1 MKGKKRKGASVTEDI
16 GAGYYAEYKSGS
28 DEAVEKL
35 VDLYYDGLTLYISGI
50 VGDLHASEDI
60 AQDVFVRLVTKKPS
74 FNGRSSFKTWLY
86 AIGRNLARD
95 YLRKAKR
102 QGVLPLENG
111 VSSDETEDVEQS
123 YIKNEEYISLYRGL
137 RLLKEEYRQALWL
150 TYFEGMSVKEVARI
164 MNRSESS
171 VTALISRGK
180 FALRKSITDEGG
192 NKQKDE
198 RS

>member
-1 MKGKKRKGASVTEDI
+1 M
-16 GAGYYAEYKSGS
+16 
-28 DEAVEKL
+28 
-35 VDLYYDGLTLYISGI
+35 YYDGLTLYISGI

>member
-1 MKGKKRKGASVTEDI
+1 MSVTEDI
-16 GAGYYAEYKSGS
+16 GAVYYAEYKSGS

-50 VGDLHASEDI
+50 VGDLYTSEDI

-111 VSSDETEDVEQS
+111 VSSDETEDVEQN

-137 RLLKEEYRQALWL
+137 KLLKEEYRQALWL
-150 TYFEGMSVKEVARI
+150 TYFEGMSVKEVAKI
-164 MNRSESS
+164 MSRSESS

-192 NKQKDE
+192 GRQKDE